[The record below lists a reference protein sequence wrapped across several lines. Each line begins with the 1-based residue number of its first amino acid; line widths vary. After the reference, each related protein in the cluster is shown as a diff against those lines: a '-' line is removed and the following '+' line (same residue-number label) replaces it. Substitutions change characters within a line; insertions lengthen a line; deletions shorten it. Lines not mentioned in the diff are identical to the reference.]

1 MSTAGYEQDF
11 YRWTRHQADLIRNG
25 RLEALDLEHIAEE
38 LEDMGISSK
47 RDLVNRLG
55 VLLAHLLKW
64 RYQPQ
69 QRSSSWTGT
78 IKEQRRKL
86 LRLLQQNPCL
96 RNEPAERLEDAYGDA
111 LAQVER
117 DTGLD
122 ESHFSEA
129 CPFTPEQALDQGFW
143 PD

>member
-1 MSTAGYEQDF
+1 MSTDTYERDF
-11 YRWTRHQADLIRNG
+11 YRWTQQQAALIRKG
-25 RLEALDLEHIAEE
+25 ELEALDLEHIAEE

-47 RDLVNRLG
+47 RELVNRLG

-64 RYQPQ
+64 RYQPR

-78 IKEQRRKL
+78 VKEQRRKL
-86 LRLLQQNPCL
+86 LRLLQQNPSL
-96 RNEPAERLEDAYGDA
+96 RSEALERLADAYGDA

-122 ESHFSEA
+122 ESHFPAA
-129 CPFTPEQALDQGFW
+129 CPFTLEQALEEGFW